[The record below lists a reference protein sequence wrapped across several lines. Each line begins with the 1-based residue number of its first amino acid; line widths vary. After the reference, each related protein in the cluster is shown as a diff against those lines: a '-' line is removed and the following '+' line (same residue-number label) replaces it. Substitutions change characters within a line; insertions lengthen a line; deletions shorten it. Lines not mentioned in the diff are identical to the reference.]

1 MTTAIKATTAARA
14 TGVSA
19 ATRIAA
25 AALLGAVALSGCDSG
40 GSGDT
45 GGVGA
50 TPGATASTTGGDDG
64 GAGDSAADGDGVDGS
79 WLATTGG
86 RAVALIVNGKQAAL
100 FSTGRTICT
109 GTGGRGGRAARDPP
123 RRVQVPYDRHG
134 GLRQQDHAQRYL
146 GGWSRHGDVHA
157 VDRRGTTVGPAN
169 GEPGLLTFA
178 KPIAGRATARRAHA

>member
-1 MTTAIKATTAARA
+1 MTTATKATTAARA

-25 AALLGAVALSGCDSG
+25 VVLLGALALSGCDSG

-45 GGVGA
+45 GGATA
-50 TPGATASTTGGDDG
+50 TPGATASSTTGDD

-109 GTGGRGGRAARDPP
+109 GTAAEEGARHVIRLDACES
-123 RRVQVPYDRHG
+123 RTTGTVYSVNRTTLRVTWEG
-134 GLRQQDHAQRYL
+134 GLGTETYTRSTGGALPSGLPTASL
-146 GGWSRHGDVHA
+146 GS
-157 VDRRGTTVGPAN
+157 
-169 GEPGLLTFA
+169 
-178 KPIAGRATARRAHA
+178 

>member
-1 MTTAIKATTAARA
+1 MTTAIRATTAAKA

-25 AALLGAVALSGCDSG
+25 AVLLGALALSGCERG

-45 GGVGA
+45 GGAGA

-64 GAGDSAADGDGVDGS
+64 GAGDSAADDDGVDGS

-109 GTGGRGGRAARDPP
+109 GTTAEEGARHVIRLDACKS
-123 RRVQVPYDRHG
+123 RTTGTVDSVNRTTLRVTWEG
-134 GLRQQDHAQRYL
+134 GLGTETYTRSTGGALPSGLPTASL
-146 GGWSRHGDVHA
+146 GS
-157 VDRRGTTVGPAN
+157 
-169 GEPGLLTFA
+169 
-178 KPIAGRATARRAHA
+178 

>member
-1 MTTAIKATTAARA
+1 MTTVIRATTAAKA

-25 AALLGAVALSGCDSG
+25 AVLLGALALSGCDSG

-45 GGVGA
+45 GGADA
-50 TPGATASTTGGDDG
+50 TPGATASTTGDDG

-109 GTGGRGGRAARDPP
+109 GTTAEEGARHVIRLDACKS
-123 RRVQVPYDRHG
+123 RTTGTVDSVNRTTLRVTWEG
-134 GLRQQDHAQRYL
+134 GLGTETYTRSTGGALPSGLPTASL
-146 GGWSRHGDVHA
+146 GS
-157 VDRRGTTVGPAN
+157 
-169 GEPGLLTFA
+169 
-178 KPIAGRATARRAHA
+178 